1 MALRYV
7 RIGSMDNIH
16 VYDDVAYDSGIETDA
31 PIKSATPVDPTDV
44 IRLEDLLDT
53 SIFETLM
60 NSIVMFEDE
69 VVGLNNNVV
78 FL

>member
-7 RIGSMDNIH
+7 RIGSMANIH
-16 VYDDVAYDSGIETDA
+16 VYDDGAFGSGIETDA